1 MSSTF
6 VEVNSVE
13 KGVKVIVNLDQ
24 ILEIAPLVS
33 GGSRL
38 FFLDSA
44 SVGGTRTF
52 DVTDNYT
59 QFQQF
64 ALQTV
69 SAEDVAKKIKALK
82 DKTGGLDIPKL

>member
-1 MSSTF
+1 MSTF
-6 VEVNSVE
+6 IEVFSVE
-13 KGVKVIVNLDQ
+13 KSVKVIINLDQ
-24 ILEIAPLVS
+24 ILEIAPLKE

-38 FFLDSA
+38 FFLDAA

-52 DVTDNYT
+52 DVKDEYS

-69 SAEDVAKKIKALK
+69 SSEDVAKKIKSLK
-82 DKTGGLDIPKL
+82 DKTGGLEIPTL